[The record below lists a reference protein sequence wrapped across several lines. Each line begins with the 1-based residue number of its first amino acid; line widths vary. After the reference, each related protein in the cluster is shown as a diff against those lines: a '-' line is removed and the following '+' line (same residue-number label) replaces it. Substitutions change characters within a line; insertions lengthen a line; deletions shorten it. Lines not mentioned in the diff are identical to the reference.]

1 MRKNLEVNEERSH
14 GPAYCFRADDRTQ
27 PLTGRCS
34 RTLTRAYSSD
44 RKLSR
49 LVPVNVAH
57 LKKVLIAIDFS
68 EESKKALCYGTAFA
82 RLFGA
87 SLIAL
92 HIVEEISCQ
101 ADYGYGPV
109 TRHIPNQSALRRS
122 RTRLIRLGKKLVG
135 SDVKLTAMTDSGSA
149 HAEIVKVAKKLD
161 VDLIIMGTRGICAN
175 EHTSLGST
183 AQKVVRDA
191 PCPVL
196 VVRRKQH
203 EFVSGPKV

>member
-1 MRKNLEVNEERSH
+1 
-14 GPAYCFRADDRTQ
+14 
-27 PLTGRCS
+27 
-34 RTLTRAYSSD
+34 
-44 RKLSR
+44 
-49 LVPVNVAH
+49 VPVNVAH

-122 RTRLIRLGKKLVG
+122 RTQLIRLGKKLVG

-203 EFVSGPKV
+203 EFVSRPKV